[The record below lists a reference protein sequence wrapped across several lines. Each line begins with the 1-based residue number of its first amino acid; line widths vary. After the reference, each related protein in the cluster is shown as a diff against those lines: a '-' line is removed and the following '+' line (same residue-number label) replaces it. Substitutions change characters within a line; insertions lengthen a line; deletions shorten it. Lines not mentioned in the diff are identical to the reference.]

1 MVKKYKDFIE
11 GIIHG
16 YNFNV
21 LEELQTAIDF
31 NRKIPK
37 YYLETHYYYEELCIG
52 KTKEE
57 ARRARQELIEG
68 IVDTILHQSTTKHGD
83 KMLPDNYA
91 RLFHALAI
99 LKLEKDSSLL
109 PSDGD
114 TVYTCVYN
122 LWQLDNGSH
131 RDANAIITIC
141 WYLAEAMKL
150 GFVLQPDN
158 TIS

>member
-16 YNFNV
+16 RNFNA
-21 LEELQTAIDF
+21 LEELQTSIDF

-37 YYLETHYYYEELCIG
+37 YYLETHYYYEELDIG
-52 KTKEE
+52 TTKKE
-57 ARRARQELIEG
+57 ARQARKRLIEE
-68 IVDTILHQSTTKHGD
+68 IVDTILHQRTTKHGD

-99 LKLEKDSSLL
+99 LKLEKDSQLL

-114 TVYTCVYN
+114 AAYTCVYN
-122 LWQLDNGSH
+122 LWQLDNGSY
-131 RDANAIITIC
+131 RDGNAIITIC
-141 WYLAEAMKL
+141 WYLAEAMKV

-158 TIS
+158 TIF

>member
-1 MVKKYKDFIE
+1 MVKKHKDLIE

-57 ARRARQELIEG
+57 ARRARQELIES

-114 TVYTCVYN
+114 AVYTCVYS